1 MQITVFTVRKL
12 VDSVVVINTV
22 STKSSSSPLLFL
34 KNRLSSAKFLMN
46 TGASVSVFP
55 DLPCSPSAPG
65 SFIQVKVYQ
74 IFQGLPCCFV
84 YVDDILMFSSDLGS
98 HLEHELRVFDLL

>member
-1 MQITVFTVRKL
+1 MQITVFSFGELVEDGDVIYTVP
-12 VDSVVVINTV
+12 TQ
-22 STKSSSSPLLFL
+22 SSSSPLLFL

-55 DLPCSPSAPG
+55 DLPWSPSAPG

-84 YVDDILMFSSDLGS
+84 YVDDVLMYSSDLGS